1 MVYCSP
7 RTAYSLMRATACDSS
22 ARGRRAGLEADG
34 ASVHHLRCTPGAPT
48 ASRSACRIS
57 HRRAT
62 RVILRRWR
70 ALAYGCATCPTRST
84 RCGCALWRGAR
95 SVPRRPPVSPG
106 VARLAAQ
113 GRRVVLLIWEKASR
127 YISYEVRTWL
137 RQHKHKVKQTGRGQG
152 HAVFRT
158 RSCQSFPSPSTGEGE
173 GGGEGW
179 WRTQAMLL
187 PPIPTFPR
195 QGGRG

>member
-70 ALAYGCATCPTRST
+70 ALAYGCAACPTRSA

-137 RQHKHKVKQTGRGQG
+137 RQHKHKVKQTGQG
-152 HAVFRT
+152 AGSCSFQDSLLSVF
-158 RSCQSFPSPSTGEGE
+158 S
-173 GGGEGW
+173 
-179 WRTQAMLL
+179 L
-187 PPIPTFPR
+187 PLDG
-195 QGGRG
+195 GGRGWG